1 METTLLRELQR
12 IQRLSVSELQI
23 EWSRLYG
30 GEPCRSRNRTYMVKR
45 LCWRVQELAHGGLS
59 DRTKDRIG
67 ELAPDVLDCT
77 MRTTRANPAAGDGDV
92 AIRPAAPRRV
102 RDPRLPSPGT
112 IIVKNYKGR
121 ELRLVVHEDHFE
133 LDGQSFN
140 SLSQA
145 ARHVTGSH
153 WNGRLFWGL
162 TERKRK

>member
-1 METTLLRELQR
+1 MDTSVIGQIAALRRLSVRELQAEWESVFGR
-12 IQRLSVSELQI
+12 PARSSNRTHLWRRLAWELQA
-23 EWSRLYG
+23 R
-30 GEPCRSRNRTYMVKR
+30 
-45 LCWRVQELAHGGLS
+45 AHGGIS
-59 DRTKDRIG
+59 TDAHTRIA
-67 ELAPDVLDCT
+67 ELAPEVLDCT
-77 MRTTRANPAAGDGDV
+77 MRATRANPAAGDGDV
-92 AIRPAAPRRV
+92 AIRPADPRRV
-102 RDPRLPSPGT
+102 RDPRLPTPGT

-153 WNGRLFWGL
+153 WNGRLFWRL

>member
-1 METTLLRELQR
+1 METTVIGQIAALKRMSVRELQTEWER
-12 IQRLSVSELQI
+12 MFGQPARSNNRTHLWRKLAWELQA
-23 EWSRLYG
+23 R
-30 GEPCRSRNRTYMVKR
+30 
-45 LCWRVQELAHGGLS
+45 AHGGLS
-59 DRTKDRIG
+59 DRASARID

-77 MRTTRANPAAGDGDV
+77 MRATRANPATGDGDV

-102 RDPRLPSPGT
+102 RDPRLPSPST